1 MALHLSLLLLLFSR
15 LSGTQAGEYGVST
28 VSKVSVKTGNFI
40 TIPCRYN
47 LRYIEYVKYW
57 CQGDYWNSCSAL
69 VRTDQPKIS
78 GTVSISDDVTR
89 RIFSVTMTDLQPEDS
104 GYYWCAVETTGRD
117 QHTYLHLSVTTG
129 TPGLYVDQQEVTG
142 VEGGSVTV
150 RCYYSNSG
158 DMKWCRMGGDCVS
171 LYSGILHDTSV
182 TLKRTSVANNSV
194 LTVTMSGLKMEN
206 TEWCWC
212 EVGQLGMPVHITV
225 SQQTKSQRTTKMTST
240 TQAPTNQ
247 QPSASPT
254 AEHVQTDNTSQGAEG
269 NKEDVHQRVSA
280 VQILLNSNLNV
291 FCVDVFTVRRVSV
304 QAGGSITIPCHYD
317 QYYKNHVKYWCKGYD
332 WSRCSSLVRS
342 DHPKSSGNASI
353 SDDINQRV
361 FTVTMTDLEPED
373 SKTYRCVVEIN
384 GGPDIGIQRFYLSV
398 TPGTP
403 ELYVDQQEVT
413 AVEGGSVTV
422 RCYYSNSGDIKW
434 CRMGGDCVS
443 GYSGTLHGTSVTL
456 KRTSDANNRTVLTVT
471 MSGLKMENTDWYWC
485 EVGELEMPVHI
496 TVSHQTATQN
506 ITAI

>member
-15 LSGTQAGEYGVST
+15 LS
-28 VSKVSVKTGNFI
+28 VSKVSVKTGNSI

-158 DMKWCRMGGDCVS
+158 D
-171 LYSGILHDTSV
+171 
-182 TLKRTSVANNSV
+182 
-194 LTVTMSGLKMEN
+194 
-206 TEWCWC
+206 
-212 EVGQLGMPVHITV
+212 
-225 SQQTKSQRTTKMTST
+225 
-240 TQAPTNQ
+240 
-247 QPSASPT
+247 
-254 AEHVQTDNTSQGAEG
+254 
-269 NKEDVHQRVSA
+269 
-280 VQILLNSNLNV
+280 
-291 FCVDVFTVRRVSV
+291 
-304 QAGGSITIPCHYD
+304 
-317 QYYKNHVKYWCKGYD
+317 
-332 WSRCSSLVRS
+332 
-342 DHPKSSGNASI
+342 
-353 SDDINQRV
+353 
-361 FTVTMTDLEPED
+361 
-373 SKTYRCVVEIN
+373 
-384 GGPDIGIQRFYLSV
+384 
-398 TPGTP
+398 
-403 ELYVDQQEVT
+403 
-413 AVEGGSVTV
+413 
-422 RCYYSNSGDIKW
+422 IKW
-434 CRMGGDCVS
+434 CRMGGDCVL
-443 GYSGTLHGTSVTL
+443 YSGTLHGTSVTL
-456 KRTSDANNRTVLTVT
+456 KRTSDANNRKVLTVT

-496 TVSHQTATQN
+496 TVSQQTATQRTIKMTSTIQAPTN
-506 ITAI
+506 QQPSASPTAELVQTDNTSQGAEGNMEDVHQRSIDVKVLLIPWGMLVVVTAGILVTWKMWTKHKDNKAKDQTTNNSVAPFPEDDDDVTYSTVILQHKAQLKVQTKAAEPDDNVVYSSLALQVTTQQRATAAQQ